1 MGRKP
6 DDQYAVLGLGE
17 QLAQHDTGVARR
29 AGDVGPARRQ
39 LVNGSIGA
47 RLQLRGESVERQCC
61 VLRSQPRASGE
72 DNSAAVSPTAGTA
85 YRTMNAG
92 AAPVRRPS
100 RNACAKFGIG
110 LAFTERKPRPRQR
123 WSARRGRG
131 RAIAALLTA
140 GFGNQRTAV
149 AGGALQVHRVVL
161 STWVALGTNRIVR
174 A

>member
-1 MGRKP
+1 
-6 DDQYAVLGLGE
+6 
-17 QLAQHDTGVARR
+17 
-29 AGDVGPARRQ
+29 
-39 LVNGSIGA
+39 VNGSIGA

-131 RAIAALLTA
+131 RAIRCAAHSWVRQSADSRVRRRPA
-140 GFGNQRTAV
+140 GASG
-149 AGGALQVHRVVL
+149 RVEH
-161 STWVALGTNRIVR
+161 LGR
-174 A
+174 ARYKPDR